1 MNNDNENEIES
12 IIIQLKSLQLQQT
25 ELLVRLERARSTET
39 GTGAADSGTRTSAIE
54 TRGSIAQPKDFGIG
68 DRVRIK
74 NPNRFQTDRGTITNI
89 GAKRITV
96 QTRSGTKILRAPKN
110 LTIDDE

>member
-1 MNNDNENEIES
+1 
-12 IIIQLKSLQLQQT
+12 
-25 ELLVRLERARSTET
+25 
-39 GTGAADSGTRTSAIE
+39 
-54 TRGSIAQPKDFGIG
+54 
-68 DRVRIK
+68 VRIK
-74 NPNRFQTDRGTITNI
+74 NPNRFQTDRGMITNI